1 MKIKIFVIFIFVLF
15 FIAGFFVNLAKEE
28 VFFFNNNFDISFDS
42 KIKNQNLKPKI
53 YEDRVWEINL
63 SKNQIYFFENGKL
76 KEIIPIAYQAPE
88 GVWYQT
94 PTGYFRVGIKKEKHI
109 SSIFPVYM
117 NYAVQMYEDFFIH
130 EIPYYLNGER
140 VRSDFTGGCI
150 RLWPKFAKKFFEKAK
165 PGDLIISYK
174 DLEDFEVKE
183 DFVFPVNKNEFYVR
197 QRFNNPLRTSWFS
210 GPDRSID
217 YLQHAG
223 VDLAPNPDAKDLNV
237 YNIYDGKVV
246 KIVRN
251 GEDDHGLGNVV
262 IVEHELPEL
271 SDQID
276 YTRIERPNNN
286 YPNNRPN
293 GDEFGPNSGNPF
305 CPHSGSGI
313 KFGQNSGSKNIFGQH
328 SGNLFAQDS
337 GRYKT
342 VYALYAHLSEIN
354 PKLKEG
360 DFIKKGEIIGKVGAT
375 GYGCNYWRIGED
387 GCDKNSKLDVHLHFE
402 IKEKPVLESPKPAK
416 CFFKNRL
423 MNCYGYVPHNPT
435 NYGYFDPLKFLGK

>member
-1 MKIKIFVIFIFVLF
+1 MKIRNLVYLIIVLF

-28 VFFFNNNFDISFDS
+28 TFFFNNDFDINFDS

-53 YEDRVWEINL
+53 YEDRVWEVNL

-130 EIPYYLNGER
+130 EIPYYLDGER
-140 VRSDFTGGCI
+140 VSSDFTGGCI
-150 RLWPKFAKKFFEKAK
+150 RLWPKFARKFFELAK

-174 DLEDFEVKE
+174 DLDDFEVKE

-217 YLQHAG
+217 YLQHSG

-251 GEDDHGLGNVV
+251 GEEDHGLGNVV
-262 IVEHELPEL
+262 IVEYLLPEL
-271 SDQID
+271 NDRIES
-276 YTRIERPNNN
+276 TRITRPNNLHE
-286 YPNNRPN
+286 YQPNDNIYSNDNRIKR
-293 GDEFGPNSGNPF
+293 FGPDSGKVFGQYSGNEN
-305 CPHSGSGI
+305 I
-313 KFGQNSGSKNIFGQH
+313 FGQNSG
-328 SGNLFAQDS
+328 NLFGQDS

-342 VYALYAHLSEIN
+342 FYSLYAHLSEIN

-402 IKEKPVLESPKPAK
+402 IKEKPFLESPKPAK

-435 NYGYFDPLKFLGK
+435 NYGYFEPLKFLGK

>member
-28 VFFFNNNFDISFDS
+28 AFFFNNNFDINFDS

-117 NYAVQMYEDFFIH
+117 NYAAQMYEDFFIH

-140 VRSDFTGGCI
+140 VSSDFTGGCI
-150 RLWPKFAKKFFEKAK
+150 RLWPKFARKFFELAK
-165 PGDLIISYK
+165 SGDLIISYK
-174 DLEDFEVKE
+174 DLDNFEVKE

-197 QRFNNPLRTSWFS
+197 QRFNNPLRSSWFS

-217 YLQHAG
+217 YIQHAG

-262 IVEHELPEL
+262 ITQINTDTTQMNADEDINDNPRL
-271 SDQID
+271 S
-276 YTRIERPNNN
+276 
-286 YPNNRPN
+286 
-293 GDEFGPNSGNPF
+293 
-305 CPHSGSGI
+305 
-313 KFGQNSGSKNIFGQH
+313 
-328 SGNLFAQDS
+328 A
-337 GRYKT
+337 

-387 GCDKNSKLDVHLHFE
+387 GCDKNSKLDIHLHFE
-402 IKEKPVLESPKPAK
+402 IKEKPVLESLKPAK

-423 MNCYGYVPHNPT
+423 MNCYGYVPHNPI

>member
-1 MKIKIFVIFIFVLF
+1 MKIENLVYLIIVLF

-28 VFFFNNNFDISFDS
+28 TFFFNNNFDISFDS

-140 VRSDFTGGCI
+140 VSSDFTGGCI
-150 RLWPKFAKKFFEKAK
+150 RLWPKFAKKFFELAK
-165 PGDLIISYK
+165 SGDLIISYK
-174 DLEDFEVKE
+174 DLDDFEVKE

-210 GPDRSID
+210 GPDRRID
-217 YLQHAG
+217 YIQHAG
-223 VDLAPNPDAKDLNV
+223 VDLAPKPDAKDLNV

-251 GEDDHGLGNVV
+251 GENDHGLGNVV
-262 IVEHELPEL
+262 ITQINADLPQTNAYNKNTNESRIKRMGHELINTNDKTLINHEL
-271 SDQID
+271 NELI
-276 YTRIERPNNN
+276 TNKFENNSL
-286 YPNNRPN
+286 PFENNSYNTIR
-293 GDEFGPNSGNPF
+293 D
-305 CPHSGSGI
+305 
-313 KFGQNSGSKNIFGQH
+313 KF
-328 SGNLFAQDS
+328 
-337 GRYKT
+337 
-342 VYALYAHLSEIN
+342 VLYAHLSEIN

-416 CFFKNRL
+416 CLFKNRL
-423 MNCYGYVPHNPT
+423 MNCYGYVPYNPT

>member
-1 MKIKIFVIFIFVLF
+1 MKIKIFVFVIFVLF

-28 VFFFNNNFDISFDS
+28 VFFFNNNFDINFDS

-53 YEDRVWEINL
+53 YEARVWEVNL

-76 KEIIPIAYQAPE
+76 KEIIPISYQAPE

-140 VRSDFTGGCI
+140 VSSDFTGGCI
-150 RLWPKFAKKFFEKAK
+150 RLWPKFAKKFFELAK

-174 DLEDFEVKE
+174 DLDDFKVKE

-197 QRFNNPLRTSWFS
+197 QRFNNPLRTSWLR

-217 YLQHAG
+217 YIQHAG

-237 YNIYDGKVV
+237 YNIYDGKIV

-251 GEDDHGLGNVV
+251 GENDHGLGNVV
-262 IVEHELPEL
+262 ITQINADTTQINADEDINDNQNIKDQRSSALDQRL
-271 SDQID
+271 SV
-276 YTRIERPNNN
+276 
-286 YPNNRPN
+286 
-293 GDEFGPNSGNPF
+293 
-305 CPHSGSGI
+305 
-313 KFGQNSGSKNIFGQH
+313 
-328 SGNLFAQDS
+328 
-337 GRYKT
+337 

-402 IKEKPVLESPKPAK
+402 IKEKPVLQSPKPAK

-423 MNCYGYVPHNPT
+423 MNCYGYVPHNPI

>member
-1 MKIKIFVIFIFVLF
+1 MKIENLVYLIIVLF

-28 VFFFNNNFDISFDS
+28 VFFFNNNFDINFDS

-140 VRSDFTGGCI
+140 VSSDFTGGCI
-150 RLWPKFAKKFFEKAK
+150 RLWPKFAKKFFELAK

-174 DLEDFEVKE
+174 DLDDFEVKE

-197 QRFNNPLRTSWFS
+197 QRFNNPLRTSWIS

-217 YLQHAG
+217 YIQHAG
-223 VDLAPNPDAKDLNV
+223 VDLAPKPDAKDLNV
-237 YNIYDGKVV
+237 YNIYDGKIVR
-246 KIVRN
+246 IVRN
-251 GEDDHGLGNVV
+251 GENDHGLGNVV
-262 IVEHELPEL
+262 ITQINADNKNTNGSRIKRMGHELINTKDKTLINHEL
-271 SDQID
+271 NELI
-276 YTRIERPNNN
+276 TNKFENNSYN
-286 YPNNRPN
+286 TIR
-293 GDEFGPNSGNPF
+293 D
-305 CPHSGSGI
+305 
-313 KFGQNSGSKNIFGQH
+313 KF
-328 SGNLFAQDS
+328 
-337 GRYKT
+337 
-342 VYALYAHLSEIN
+342 VLYAHLSEIN

-416 CFFKNRL
+416 CFFKNSL
-423 MNCYGYVPHNPT
+423 MNCYGYAPHNPT

>member
-1 MKIKIFVIFIFVLF
+1 MKI
-15 FIAGFFVNLAKEE
+15 
-28 VFFFNNNFDISFDS
+28 
-42 KIKNQNLKPKI
+42 
-53 YEDRVWEINL
+53 
-63 SKNQIYFFENGKL
+63 
-76 KEIIPIAYQAPE
+76 
-88 GVWYQT
+88 
-94 PTGYFRVGIKKEKHI
+94 
-109 SSIFPVYM
+109 
-117 NYAVQMYEDFFIH
+117 FFIH

-140 VRSDFTGGCI
+140 VSSDFTGGCI
-150 RLWPKFAKKFFEKAK
+150 RLWPKFAKKFFELAK

-174 DLEDFEVKE
+174 DLDDFKVKE

-197 QRFNNPLRTSWFS
+197 QRFNNPLRTSWLR

-217 YLQHAG
+217 YIQHAG

-237 YNIYDGKVV
+237 YNIYDGKIV

-251 GEDDHGLGNVV
+251 GENDHGLGNVV
-262 IVEHELPEL
+262 ITQINADTTQINADEDINDNQNIKDQRSSALDQRL
-271 SDQID
+271 SV
-276 YTRIERPNNN
+276 
-286 YPNNRPN
+286 
-293 GDEFGPNSGNPF
+293 
-305 CPHSGSGI
+305 
-313 KFGQNSGSKNIFGQH
+313 
-328 SGNLFAQDS
+328 
-337 GRYKT
+337 

>member
-1 MKIKIFVIFIFVLF
+1 MKIKIFVFVIFVLF

-28 VFFFNNNFDISFDS
+28 VFFFNNNFDINFDS

-53 YEDRVWEINL
+53 YENRVWEINL

-94 PTGYFRVGIKKEKHI
+94 PTGYFRVGIKKERHI
-109 SSIFPVYM
+109 YSIFPVYM

-150 RLWPKFAKKFFEKAK
+150 RLWPKFAKKFFELAK

-174 DLEDFEVKE
+174 DLDDFEVKE

-197 QRFNNPLRTSWFS
+197 QRFNNPLRTSWLS
-210 GPDRSID
+210 APDRSID
-217 YLQHAG
+217 YIQHAG
-223 VDLAPNPDAKDLNV
+223 VDLAPNHDAKDLNV

-251 GEDDHGLGNVV
+251 GENDHGLGNVV
-262 IVEHELPEL
+262 IVEYLLPES

-293 GDEFGPNSGNPF
+293 GDEFGLNSGNPF
-305 CPHSGSGI
+305 GPHSGSDI
-313 KFGQNSGSKNIFGQH
+313 KFGQNSGSKNIFGQN
-328 SGNLFAQDS
+328 SGNLFGQDS

-342 VYALYAHLSEIN
+342 VYSLYAHLSEIN

-423 MNCYGYVPHNPT
+423 MNCYSYVPHNPT

>member
-1 MKIKIFVIFIFVLF
+1 MRIENLVYLIIVLF

-28 VFFFNNNFDISFDS
+28 TFFFNNNFDISFDS

-140 VRSDFTGGCI
+140 VSSDFTGGCI
-150 RLWPKFAKKFFEKAK
+150 RLWPKFAKKFFELAK

-174 DLEDFEVKE
+174 DLDDFEVKE

-210 GPDRSID
+210 GTDRSID

-223 VDLAPNPDAKDLNV
+223 VDLAPKPDAKNLNV

-251 GEDDHGLGNVV
+251 GENDHGLGNVV
-262 IVEHELPEL
+262 IVEH
-271 SDQID
+271 SF
-276 YTRIERPNNN
+276 N
-286 YPNNRPN
+286 YPDINRIIY
-293 GDEFGPNSGNPF
+293 
-305 CPHSGSGI
+305 PHDNRISV
-313 KFGQNSGSKNIFGQH
+313 QTP
-328 SGNLFAQDS
+328 GNLS
-337 GRYKT
+337 GEHPGNT
-342 VYALYAHLSEIN
+342 LSVYSLYAHLSEIN
-354 PKLKEG
+354 PNLKEG

-402 IKEKPVLESPKPAK
+402 IKEKPVLESPKHAK

>member
-28 VFFFNNNFDISFDS
+28 VFFFNNNFDINFDS

-53 YEDRVWEINL
+53 YEARVWEVNL

-76 KEIIPIAYQAPE
+76 KEIIPISYQAPE

-109 SSIFPVYM
+109 SSIYPVYM

-140 VRSDFTGGCI
+140 VSSDFTGGCI
-150 RLWPKFAKKFFEKAK
+150 SLWPKFAKKFFELAK

-174 DLEDFEVKE
+174 DLDDFKVKE

-197 QRFNNPLRTSWFS
+197 QRFNNPLRTSWLS

-237 YNIYDGKVV
+237 YNIYDGKIV

-251 GEDDHGLGNVV
+251 GENDHGLGNVV
-262 IVEHELPEL
+262 ITQINADTTQINADEDINDNQNIKDQRSSALDQRL
-271 SDQID
+271 S
-276 YTRIERPNNN
+276 
-286 YPNNRPN
+286 
-293 GDEFGPNSGNPF
+293 
-305 CPHSGSGI
+305 
-313 KFGQNSGSKNIFGQH
+313 
-328 SGNLFAQDS
+328 A
-337 GRYKT
+337 

-354 PKLKEG
+354 PNLKEG

-402 IKEKPVLESPKPAK
+402 IKEKPVLQSPKPAK

-423 MNCYGYVPHNPT
+423 MNCYGYVPHNPI